1 MSLMGR
7 AAMVAWHDLRPG
19 SEAEHDDWHSR
30 QHLFERV
37 AISGF
42 RRGRRCRAILAEE
55 EYFLMY
61 EVDDL
66 SALASRE
73 YLARLNDPT
82 EWSRRIIPS
91 ISNMTRTLCRVLA
104 SAGGGV
110 GTAILTLRL
119 AAKAAPR
126 EDLIEWIADRQVPEL
141 PGRRGIVG
149 AHLLEGDDSA
159 SGVKTDEMHLRG
171 GGDRIADLVL
181 LVEGY
186 DPDALRS
193 LLDEQLSVASLVE
206 HGAEAE
212 RHVGLYRA
220 VHIVTEADLP

>member
-7 AAMVAWHDLRPG
+7 AAMVAWHDLTPG

-30 QHLFERV
+30 EHLAERV

-42 RRGRRCRAILAEE
+42 RRGRRCRAMLAEE

-66 SALASRE
+66 SALTSPE

-82 EWSRRIIPS
+82 EWSRRIIPN

-104 SAGGGV
+104 SVGGGA
-110 GTAILTLRL
+110 GTAILTVRL
-119 AAKAAPR
+119 AAKAATR
-126 EDLIEWIADRQVPEL
+126 EDLVRWLVDRQVPETS
-141 PGRRGIVG
+141 GWRGIVG
-149 AHLLEGDDSA
+149 AHLLEGDDSV
-159 SGVKTDEMHLRG
+159 SGIKTDEMHLRG

-186 DPDALRS
+186 NPDALS
-193 LLDEQLSVASLVE
+193 FLLDDQLSVASLVE

-212 RHVGLYRA
+212 RHVGLYRVA
-220 VHIVTEADLP
+220 HIVAEADLA

>member
-1 MSLMGR
+1 
-7 AAMVAWHDLRPG
+7 MVAWHDLAPG

-30 QHLFERV
+30 EHLFERV

-42 RRGRRCRAILAEE
+42 RRGRRCRAMLAKE

-66 SALASRE
+66 SVLTSPE

-104 SAGGGV
+104 SVGGSV
-110 GTAILTLRL
+110 GTAILTVRL
-119 AAKAAPR
+119 AAKVATR
-126 EDLIEWIADRQVPEL
+126 EHLVEWIADRQVPQIS
-141 PGRRGIVG
+141 GRRGIVG
-149 AHLLEGDDSA
+149 AHLFEGDDSA

-171 GGDRIADLVL
+171 GGDRTADLVL

-186 DPDALRS
+186 HPDALRS
-193 LLDEQLSVASLVE
+193 LLDEQLSVPSLVE
-206 HGAEAE
+206 HGAEPE
-212 RHVGLYRA
+212 RHVGLYRVA
-220 VHIVTEADLP
+220 HIVTEADLPRLSREE

>member
-1 MSLMGR
+1 MSLMGK
-7 AAMVAWHDLRPG
+7 AAMVAWHDLTPG

-30 QHLFERV
+30 EHLAERV

-42 RRGRRCRAILAEE
+42 RRGRRCRATLADE

-66 SALASRE
+66 SVLTSPE

-82 EWSRRIIPS
+82 EWSRRIIPNV
-91 ISNMTRTLCRVLA
+91 SNMTRTLCRVLA
-104 SAGGGV
+104 SASRGV
-110 GTAILTLRL
+110 GTAILTVRL
-119 AAKAAPR
+119 AAEAATR
-126 EDLIEWIADRQVPEL
+126 ENLVRWIVDRQIPEISKQ
-141 PGRRGIVG
+141 RGIVG

-159 SGVKTDEMHLRG
+159 SGIETDEKHLRG
-171 GGDRIADLVL
+171 VADRVADLVF

-186 DPDALRS
+186 DPDALS
-193 LLDEQLSVASLVE
+193 LLLDEQLSVASLVE

-212 RHVGLYRA
+212 RHVGLYRV
-220 VHIVTEADLP
+220 VHIVTEADLA